1 MKASRILLRL
11 TKVYWR
17 SSVAC
22 HAWTSIAKCARKHS
36 FCLVKQGRKL
46 QLRRNHPYFYQ
57 VQVQMFAAR
66 KSCCDFCMY
75 SPTELHTER
84 IVFEPQ
90 FFASVL
96 PKLQTFYLKFVL
108 PQLSSSLQWS
118 SFDTCLTGNLNL
130 RFPKQEWYC
139 TCCNVSCLN
148 VDISCYTYWGIEGIF
163 VMGKL

>member
-1 MKASRILLRL
+1 MEASRIDPSETEEGLLDIKCSL
-11 TKVYWR
+11 SCTDK
-17 SSVAC
+17 SF
-22 HAWTSIAKCARKHS
+22 AKSAQKRS

-66 KSCCDFCMY
+66 ESWCDFCMY

-96 PKLQTFYLKFVL
+96 PKLQNFYLKFVL

-130 RFPKQEWYC
+130 PLSTQQWYC
-139 TCCNVSCLN
+139 TCVETSH
-148 VDISCYTYWGIEGIF
+148 V
-163 VMGKL
+163 